1 MITTHSKDPR
11 YLVEF
16 TDGQHQALADVGP
29 VKGGQGA
36 GFGPHELMEA
46 SLATCINMWIRMQA
60 DKLGIPVGPISVTV
74 TLKRDDPQQAIFQ
87 YSINLEG
94 PLSPEH
100 RATLLQV
107 ADNCPVRKT
116 LLKTLSFQR
125 VAAAMPAL

>member
-11 YLVEF
+11 YLIEF
-16 TDGQHQALADVGP
+16 TDGQHHAAADVGP

-60 DKLGIPVGPISVTV
+60 DKLGIPVGPITVSV
-74 TLKRDDPQQAIFQ
+74 TLKRDHPQEAFFQ

-94 PLSPEH
+94 PLSPEQ
-100 RATLLQV
+100 RATLMQA
-107 ADNCPVRKT
+107 ADECPVRKT
-116 LLKTLSFQR
+116 LLKNLSFKR
-125 VAAAMPAL
+125 F